1 MFRLTII
8 TTNALIYISVC
19 CYCLCPNVR
28 WIQAKGVRK
37 RISKII
43 LFLPLPLRLN
53 PTLQKGFKNC
63 IGYYQLILNKG
74 GLVIDY

>member
-1 MFRLTII
+1 MYVVII
-8 TTNALIYISVC
+8 
-19 CYCLCPNVR
+19 LCPNVR

-53 PTLQKGFKNC
+53 PTLQKGFENC
-63 IGYYQLILNKG
+63 FSYYQLNSQ
-74 GLVIDY
+74 